1 VKALIGTS
9 TPVELRVTGSSGVMD
24 GTDDGAATKIAAVK
38 PCAFGAP
45 LCGYGA

>member
-1 VKALIGTS
+1 
-9 TPVELRVTGSSGVMD
+9 MD
-24 GTDDGAATKIAAVK
+24 GTDDGAATEIAAVK